1 MTDGAENEDKEE
13 DGDDAEE
20 TNGNPIS
27 PASPLTPQNQPIF
40 TISSP
45 MSNSTSMN
53 YPSPFEP
60 PPDYDSWSATPST
73 SCSYCSSSNTAAS
86 TTQFSRNRRSCC
98 YYYPGPPPPP
108 RWDIIPEN
116 VEQNTHQSQ
125 LGNGTRDIRWV
136 RVSKNS
142 FVIKRWALIL
152 LILVMLI
159 MVSLLFGFS
168 LSYAQT
174 SQALLFNTFNSFEVW
189 LIFIKMRGHSPFRQL
204 LNPPSSNIVLYIIP
218 LEGILIQKK
227 IGSKL

>member
-159 MVSLLFGFS
+159 MVSLLFGIT
-168 LSYAQT
+168 LQH
-174 SQALLFNTFNSFEVW
+174 V
-189 LIFIKMRGHSPFRQL
+189 QL
-204 LNPPSSNIVLYIIP
+204 LRSVAHLHKDERSQSIQAITESSVLKHRPIHHSFGRNTYS
-218 LEGILIQKK
+218 EKDWK
-227 IGSKL
+227 